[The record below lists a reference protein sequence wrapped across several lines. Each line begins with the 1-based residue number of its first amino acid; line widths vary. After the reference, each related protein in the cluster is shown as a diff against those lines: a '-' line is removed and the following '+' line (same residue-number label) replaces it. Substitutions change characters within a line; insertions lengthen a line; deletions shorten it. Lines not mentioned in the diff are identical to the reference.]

1 MDGENHDKHSR
12 DSQRALTTRK
22 IKNLLIKV
30 YRRAYGNKER
40 NLLKLGEISPLGLS
54 KLGSKLSSIERVFGL
69 SNAERIGNLKV
80 YR

>member
-1 MDGENHDKHSR
+1 M
-12 DSQRALTTRK
+12 
-22 IKNLLIKV
+22 

-54 KLGSKLSSIERVFGL
+54 KLSSKLGSVERVFGL

-80 YR
+80 DR

>member
-1 MDGENHDKHSR
+1 M
-12 DSQRALTTRK
+12 
-22 IKNLLIKV
+22 

-54 KLGSKLSSIERVFGL
+54 KLSSKLGSVKRVFGL

-80 YR
+80 DR